1 MILSKYTTELRYLLE
16 MNYDLGLND
25 YPIWEESHREELN
38 KRITEHYKFREI
50 GFETANLFKDRL
62 NTRMREIMPKY
73 CKLYEE
79 LKDKKL
85 TENKDIY
92 EEINNKSEQT
102 GTTTSTSKGRTSDT
116 PMGSLGDIYSENY
129 ATTSNVGDASTE
141 DKTGAKGE
149 SERHLHGHD
158 GTKENYKMFQEMLKI
173 ETNLDLLII
182 RDLDDLFMCI
192 Y

>member
-1 MILSKYTTELRYLLE
+1 MSKYTTELRYLLE
-16 MNYDLGLND
+16 MNFDLGLKN

-62 NTRMREIMPKY
+62 NTRMAEIMPKY
-73 CKLYEE
+73 CKIYET
-79 LKDKKL
+79 LKNKNLSD
-85 TENKDIY
+85 NKDIY
-92 EEINNKSEQT
+92 EEINNSSEQT
-102 GTTTSTSKGRTSDT
+102 GTTTSESKGRSSDT
-116 PMGSLGDIYSENY
+116 PMGTLGDVYSENY
-129 ATTSNVGDASTE
+129 ATTSNVGDATTT
-141 DKTGAKGE
+141 DKTGASGN

-158 GTKENYKMFQEMLKI
+158 GTKENYKIYQELLKI

-182 RDLDDLFMCI
+182 QDLNDLFMCV